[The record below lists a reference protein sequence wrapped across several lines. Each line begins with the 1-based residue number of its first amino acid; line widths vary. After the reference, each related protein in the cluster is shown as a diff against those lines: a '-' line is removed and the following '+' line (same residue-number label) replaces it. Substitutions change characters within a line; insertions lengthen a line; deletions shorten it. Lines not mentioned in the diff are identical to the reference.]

1 MSAPFTVMMLLTAL
15 ASAVVFGVVV
25 WGRETRQRP
34 DGWAAGMPAALTIA
48 CLALLNSPATDLTSA
63 VLSLCIVGI
72 SVTAGMV
79 ILRDTR
85 PSDARARQ
93 LWLGLHAGWALALVI
108 TAFLSQPLQLG
119 QPDWLVRAFSPFH
132 GHSLVLIVGYLIAG
146 TLLNALLLQGFYIA
160 PLPEVANRAL
170 YWVLIVTVLFVGLLL
185 LTAGTP
191 LLIEGGALTALA
203 GVIGVIYALR
213 SWRVF
218 NIRSSFTLAARGLV
232 MIGLMALLTGLGMVI
247 YTVGNYTTNGE
258 RWLAIISLA
267 LLASV
272 LYVPLRSLVARGLDW
287 LVARTATDPG
297 LATRL
302 YSQQVS
308 KALELDQL
316 LKVATETLKEVLKV
330 RSSALL
336 LVSETD
342 RSDQQVELRL
352 MAGDLPDDL
361 KGQRAFI
368 GQESA
373 IYQRLASDQA
383 PLTQF
388 DINYA
393 PHYAAIPAAER
404 AFFNRLRMNAYA
416 PVIVDNALIGVLAC
430 GAKRDDSPFY
440 STDLDVLT
448 TLANQTGVALR
459 NARLVADLR
468 HLNTAMG
475 RLNKGLEEARNQVQ
489 RLDSVKT
496 DFVTIASHEL
506 RTPLA
511 QVRGYTDILDAVNQQ
526 GMLDPDQTTTMVS
539 NLRKATERM
548 EELIAAMLDVS
559 QLDVKAMDLRFASTT
574 PEAVMRL
581 ASEPLL
587 DVVKQR
593 KQTLSAR
600 GLKALPP
607 IQADMQRLVQALRN
621 VVVNAIKFTPDGGR
635 IEITGSLQP
644 AKSLDERDQVLIVV
658 ADTGVGILPENRELI
673 FRKFFRAYDPGL
685 HSTGT
690 YKFMGAGP
698 GLGLTIARGII
709 EGHGGKIWAES
720 PGHDMEKFPGAT
732 FYIQLPV
739 SPPEGATRV
748 KPFET
753 GDVRSVRKTS

>member
-1 MSAPFTVMMLLTAL
+1 MSALFTAVILLTAL
-15 ASAVVFGVVV
+15 ISAGLVGMVIRRRGATQQADWWASGIPAGLSVACVALLSQPISSLASGLLALCVVGI
-25 WGRETRQRP
+25 
-34 DGWAAGMPAALTIA
+34 AAG
-48 CLALLNSPATDLTSA
+48 
-63 VLSLCIVGI
+63 
-72 SVTAGMV
+72 AGVV

-85 PSDARARQ
+85 PADAQWRNR
-93 LWLGLHAGWALALVI
+93 WLIFNAAWVVVLTVTLFISG
-108 TAFLSQPLQLG
+108 PLYIG
-119 QPDWLVRAFSPFH
+119 QADWLVRAFNPPH
-132 GHSLVLIVGYLIAG
+132 LHSLILIAGYLTAG
-146 TLLNALLLQGFYIA
+146 TLLNALLLQSFYRA

-170 YWVLIVTVLFVGLLL
+170 YWVVVVTVLFVGLLL
-185 LTAGTP
+185 LMAGTA
-191 LLIEGGALTALA
+191 LLSAAGALTTLV
-203 GVIGVIYALR
+203 GIGGVIYALR

-218 NIRSSFTLAARGLV
+218 NIRSSFTLAARGFLLV
-232 MIGLMALLTGLGMVI
+232 GAMSLLIVLAIVIFGVGSYATSGDRWLATLALALLT
-247 YTVGNYTTNGE
+247 
-258 RWLAIISLA
+258 SL
-267 LLASV
+267 
-272 LYVPLRSLVARGLDW
+272 LYVPLRALIARGLNW
-287 LVARTATDPG
+287 LVARAATDPG
-297 LATRL
+297 QATRL

-316 LKVATETLKEVLKV
+316 LKVSTETLKDVLKV

-336 LVSETD
+336 LVSDSD
-342 RSDQQVELRL
+342 RPDGQVELLL
-352 MAGDLPDDL
+352 MAGDLPEEL

-368 GQESA
+368 AQASPV
-373 IYQRLASDQA
+373 YRRLAADQA

-388 DINYA
+388 DIHYA
-393 PHYAAIPAAER
+393 PAYAALPAPER
-404 AFFNRLRMNAYA
+404 GFFNRLHMNAYA

-430 GAKRDDSPFY
+430 GPKRDDSPFY
-440 STDLDVLT
+440 STDLDVLA

-468 HLNTAMG
+468 HLNTAMN

-511 QVRGYTDILDAVNQQ
+511 QLRGYTDIIDAVNQQ
-526 GMLDPDQTTTMVS
+526 GMLDPDQTTTLVG

-548 EELIAAMLDVS
+548 EELITAMLDVS
-559 QLDVKAMDLRFASTT
+559 QLDVKAMDLRFTSTT
-574 PEAVMRL
+574 PEAVLRL

-600 GLKALPP
+600 GLKSLPP
-607 IQADMQRLVQALRN
+607 IQADMQRLVQAVRN

-644 AKSLDERDQVLIVV
+644 ASTPDERDTVLIVV
-658 ADTGVGILPENRELI
+658 ADTGVGIAPENRELV

-685 HSTGT
+685 HSTGS

-720 PGHDMEKFPGAT
+720 PGHNMETFPGAT

-753 GDVRSVRKTS
+753 SGIEKVVSG